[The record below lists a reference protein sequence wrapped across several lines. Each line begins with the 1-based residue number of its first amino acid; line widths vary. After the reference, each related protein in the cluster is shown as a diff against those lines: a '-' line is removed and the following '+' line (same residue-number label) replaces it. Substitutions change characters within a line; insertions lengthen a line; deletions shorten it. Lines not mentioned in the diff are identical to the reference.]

1 MQDPLSLTF
10 SPWAVALVADPYS
23 PEIVTSRLKDLLD
36 GKEVGGVPGISRGE
50 SRSTALYNFVRCV
63 DWTFKPEAF
72 DAVWHAVFSIANKLW
87 CTRDI
92 ADATYWWTEDNLPEE
107 AYDATSA
114 EDGDDDYDLDG
125 HDKAWIAAALGAARL
140 YALGYNYSPWAWNS
154 FIDGLELEKGCM
166 ISDTMRIGSCG
177 QLLGAGQR
185 LKLRIHG
192 GGSGYDGPGYG
203 GRYLK
208 GQPPKTEQEKKERE
222 EFWQKVLKALED
234 QQQHAGA
241 KAAAILKKTLKHLKA
256 DAPDMTSIEVV
267 NIIWPKSTS
276 T

>member
-1 MQDPLSLTF
+1 
-10 SPWAVALVADPYS
+10 LVADPYS

-50 SRSTALYNFVRCV
+50 NRKEVLYDFVHHV

-87 CTRDI
+87 CTRHI
-92 ADATYWWTEDNLPEE
+92 SNATYWWTEEFLLDVADDALSAEGSNDGCGSGDGYDNVWI
-107 AYDATSA
+107 ATS
-114 EDGDDDYDLDG
+114 
-125 HDKAWIAAALGAARL
+125 LGAARL
-140 YALGYNYSPWAWNS
+140 YALGYGYSPWAWNS
-154 FIDGLELEKGCM
+154 FLDGLELEKGSVT
-166 ISDTMRIGSCG
+166 SDSMRVGSCG

-192 GGSGYDGPGYG
+192 GGSRCEGPGFG

-208 GQPPKTEQEKKERE
+208 RQPPKTEQEKKEGE

-241 KAAAILKKTLKHLKA
+241 KAGAILKTTLEHLKA
-256 DAPDMTSIEVV
+256 DVPDMTSIEVV
-267 NIIWPKSTS
+267 NIIWPKST